1 MSNAYIIPAPVGDG
15 QAASAARANAGIA
28 CGLVFDGLT
37 TGQRASANTGGGAN
51 RILTGDV
58 TYWFRLKPGP
68 KIQSQFIFYHTV
80 LEAFL
85 GSFNIGAEIILSNLV
100 VKLNGSLGSTT
111 TTVAN
116 FWTTHSNRVVD
127 VHIRR
132 SGTTLSVFVN
142 GALEA
147 TNTAAANASSIDSEF
162 IKIGSPT
169 AAATAIDAVYYSVA
183 YWNRA
188 LSDEQIL
195 ACTFEGVSPSD
206 QWGSQTSQTSGTLI
220 VGKRY
225 RIASYVAGDNF
236 TNVGAASNATGVE
249 FVATATTPTTWTNA
263 SSLVRAGA
271 LAAWDFE
278 TGVGFQLHDRSTNN
292 YHAALAGSPA
302 PYWTMPRRSGVLYAS
317 GSFSSGVATRLLIG
331 DALPSGALI
340 EDVAVNVLTGTPT
353 TVSLGT
359 LSTASTDIVN
369 AQAVAAG
376 RNIETMASR
385 FQAATTAQLWA
396 TFDAATTATFT
407 IPYTLTQ

>member
-15 QAASAARANAGIA
+15 QAASAARATAGLA
-28 CGLVFDGLT
+28 GGLAFDGFT
-37 TGQRASANTGGGAN
+37 SGQRASANTGGGAN

-58 TYWFRLKPGP
+58 TYWVRFRVGTKVQTQVL
-68 KIQSQFIFYHTV
+68 FAHTV
-80 LEAFL
+80 NDQFL
-85 GSFNIGAEIILSNLV
+85 GTQNIYLEVTSGNMRAVIA
-100 VKLNGSLGSTT
+100 GSLGTPIA
-111 TTVAN
+111 TVSG
-116 FWTTHSNRVVD
+116 FWAAYSGQVVD
-127 VHIRR
+127 VHVRR
-132 SGTTLSVFVN
+132 SGTTLTVFVN
-142 GALEA
+142 GAIAA
-147 TNTAAANASSIDSEF
+147 TTTAAGVANSLDGEFFKLGAQSS
-162 IKIGSPT
+162 T
-169 AAATAIDAVYYSVA
+169 ALAVDATFLRAA

-225 RIASYVAGDNF
+225 RIASYVAGDDF

-278 TGVGFQLHDRSTNN
+278 TGAGFQLHDRSTNN

-302 PYWTMPRRSGVLYAS
+302 PYWTMPRRRGVLYAS

-340 EDVAVNVLTGTPT
+340 EDVVVNVLTGTPT

-396 TFDAATTATFT
+396 TFNAATTATFT